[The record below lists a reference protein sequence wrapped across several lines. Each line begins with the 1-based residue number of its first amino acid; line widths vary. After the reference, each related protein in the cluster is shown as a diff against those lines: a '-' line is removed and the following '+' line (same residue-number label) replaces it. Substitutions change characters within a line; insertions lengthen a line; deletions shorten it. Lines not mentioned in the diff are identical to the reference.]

1 VPLMPA
7 LFIGHGSPMN
17 IVEDNSYTRDLARL
31 AAELPRPSAILVISA
46 HWLTTESRVL
56 AAEFPRT
63 IHDFLGFP
71 EELYD
76 MTYLA
81 PGAPALAEETARL
94 TGGEPDEEW
103 GLDHA
108 GWSPLS
114 HMYPDADIPV
124 FEMSLDV
131 TAAPREHYEL
141 GRKLAPLRERG
152 VLVLGSGNLV
162 HNLMVVQWDEDAEPY
177 PWARDFDAKV
187 ATLLEAGDDDA
198 LVDYERLGPEADLA
212 VPTNDHYLPM
222 LYTLAVRTP
231 GESLTFTH
239 EGFQNA
245 SVSMRCFRVG

>member
-1 VPLMPA
+1 MPLMPA
-7 LFIGHGSPMN
+7 LFIGHGSPMD
-17 IVEDNSYTRDLARL
+17 IVEDNAYTRDLARL
-31 AAELPRPSAILVISA
+31 AAELPRPDAILVISA
-46 HWLTTESRVL
+46 HRLTEGSRVL

-76 MTYLA
+76 MTYLS

-94 TGGEPDEEW
+94 TGGEADEEW

-108 GWSPLS
+108 SWSPLS

-152 VLVLGSGNLV
+152 
-162 HNLMVVQWDEDAEPY
+162 
-177 PWARDFDAKV
+177 
-187 ATLLEAGDDDA
+187 DDDA
-198 LVDYERLGPEADLA
+198 LVEYERLGPEADLA
-212 VPTNDHYLPM
+212 MPTNDHYLPM
-222 LYTLAVRTP
+222 LYALAMRAP
-231 GESLTFTH
+231 GEPLTFTH
-239 EGFQNA
+239 EGVQNG

>member
-1 VPLMPA
+1 MPA

-17 IVEDNSYTRDLARL
+17 IVEDNAYTRDLARL
-31 AAELPRPSAILVISA
+31 AAELPRPDAILVISA
-46 HWLTTESRVL
+46 HWLTEGSRVL

-76 MTYLA
+76 MTYLS

-94 TGGEPDEEW
+94 TGGEADEEW

-108 GWSPLS
+108 SWSPLS

-131 TAAPREHYEL
+131 TAAPREHYDL

-162 HNLMVVQWDEDAEPY
+162 HNLMVVQSDEDAEPY
-177 PWARDFDAKV
+177 EWARDFDAKL
-187 ATLLEAGDDDA
+187 AALLEAGDDDA
-198 LVDYERLGPEADLA
+198 LVEYERLGPEADLA
-212 VPTNDHYLPM
+212 MPTNDHYLPM
-222 LYTLAVRTP
+222 LYALAMRAP